1 MKHTKWIFAVMLI
14 ALSGLAAAQ
23 SASPRI
29 VAQVPFDFMVSNK
42 TIPAGEIVLKSDN
55 PEKSLWLV
63 RNTDAK
69 AGLFSLA
76 SVTDQTMDATNTL
89 LTFHRYGN
97 QYFLSEIRVEGSNV
111 SYQLPETKAETEIRA
126 RNLTPADS
134 KIVATLK

>member
-63 RNTDAK
+63 QNRDAK
-69 AGLFSLA
+69 TGLFSLA
-76 SVTDQTMDATNTL
+76 SVTDQTTDAANTV

-97 QYFLSEIRVEGSNV
+97 QYFLSEIKVEGTNV
-111 SYQLPETKAETEIRA
+111 SYDLPETKAESEIRA
-126 RNLTPADS
+126 RNLTPTDS
-134 KIVATLK
+134 KVVASLK

>member
-1 MKHTKWIFAVMLI
+1 MLI

-23 SASPRI
+23 SASSRI

-63 RNTDAK
+63 QNRDAK
-69 AGLFSLA
+69 TGLFSLA
-76 SVTDQTMDATNTL
+76 SVMDQTTDAANTV

-97 QYFLSEIRVEGSNV
+97 QYFLSEIKIEGTNV
-111 SYQLPETKAETEIRA
+111 SYDLPETKAESEIRA
-126 RNLTPADS
+126 RNLTPTDS
-134 KIVATLK
+134 KVVASLK

>member
-1 MKHTKWIFAVMLI
+1 MLI

-55 PEKSLWLV
+55 PEKSVWLV

-111 SYQLPETKAETEIRA
+111 TYLLPETKAETEIRA